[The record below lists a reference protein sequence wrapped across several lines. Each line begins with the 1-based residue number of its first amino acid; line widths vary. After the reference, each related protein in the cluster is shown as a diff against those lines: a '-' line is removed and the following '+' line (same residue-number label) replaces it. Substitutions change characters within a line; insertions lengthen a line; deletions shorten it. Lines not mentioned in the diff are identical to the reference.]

1 MNIIIALIGLFF
13 SFIFAGSE
21 SAFNIS
27 NKLRLEVWYRRKL
40 RFSSNAHFFVRHPE
54 HFFSTILVG
63 NNLANILCTTFA
75 TVYLIQYIDKTL
87 AMLFISAV
95 ILLFGEIIPKS
106 LFLSLADRIILYVLL
121 FVRSFYFILKPVI
134 HLINLNIEV
143 FLRLI
148 RIKHDNI
155 NKYYSREEFEI
166 LLRDESMAENKIEQ
180 EYKYIE
186 NLLSFS
192 QTRVREVMTPRIN
205 MKAIGIESSI
215 DDIIQV
221 ILNSDDNFVIVYES
235 EFNDRVGVLFAQDIL
250 RETGD
255 LRQLIKPIMIVPENK
270 KCYETLKEFQEA
282 RTSVA
287 LVVDEHGSTAGVVT
301 MDNLIEDV
309 FGYFLERTE
318 VLPGI
323 KRINKNTWICSGSLD
338 LDTIM
343 GITGIDIPMGDYE
356 TIAGFLLNYA
366 GTIPEKDEV
375 FKLPG
380 FRIKII
386 AATPQKILK
395 VQLTEE
401 LT

>member
-1 MNIIIALIGLFF
+1 MNIVIALIGLFF

-40 RFSSNAHFFVRHPE
+40 RYSSHAYFFVRHPE

-75 TVYLIQYIDKTL
+75 TVYLIQYIDETL
-87 AMLFISAV
+87 AMLIISAV

-106 LFLSLADRIILYVLL
+106 LFLSLADRLILHILL

-134 HLINLNIEV
+134 HLINLNIEA
-143 FLRLI
+143 FLSLI
-148 RIKHDNI
+148 RVKHDHI
-155 NKYYSREEFEI
+155 NRYYSREEFEI

-192 QTRVREVMTPRIN
+192 QTRVREVMTPRID
-205 MKAIGIESSI
+205 MKAIGIESGI

-221 ILNSDDNFVIVYES
+221 IQNSDDNFVIVYES
-235 EFNDRVGVLFAQDIL
+235 EFNDRVGVIFAQDIL

-255 LRQLIKPIMIVPENK
+255 LKKLIKPIMIVPENK
-270 KCYETLKEFQEA
+270 KCYEILKEFQQA

-301 MDNLIEDV
+301 MDDLIEDV

-318 VLPGI
+318 ALPEI
-323 KRINKNTWICSGSLD
+323 KRINKNTWLCSGSVD

-343 GITGIDIPMGDYE
+343 EITGIEIPMGDYE

-366 GTIPEKDEV
+366 GTIPEKDEI
-375 FKLPG
+375 FNLSG

-386 AATPQKILK
+386 DATPQKILK
-395 VQLTEE
+395 VQLTKE
-401 LT
+401 LA